1 MGGPIFFYLVMLALV
16 VTIGV
21 IDYLLGYG
29 LSMVGFYVFPVG
41 LVTWRGGKGIGSFYS
56 ILSAVG
62 VYVATTLTPPPHV
75 PAIYP
80 EWKAGESLFFLLV
93 ITWLVAS
100 RKQEQEKRE
109 RLMAQLQ
116 ESAIV
121 EERNRMAGEI
131 HDTLAQGFT
140 GIVVQLEAADDI
152 LKEDV
157 DSAKAHIDRARNL
170 ARQSLAEARR
180 SVQAL
185 RVPELK
191 SGGLNDAIKLFIRQ
205 ITAGTSTVVE
215 SVTQGTPYAL
225 PPEVEFGLLRIC
237 QEAVVNCLRH
247 AKAGKIAIE
256 LCYEPSGVGLSIK
269 DNGQGFDTH
278 ISDIGGGFGLI
289 GMRERA
295 KRIGINLEVQ
305 SFPGTGTN
313 IVASVRRSLP
323 AKGVQTP

>member
-1 MGGPIFFYLVMLALV
+1 
-16 VTIGV
+16 
-21 IDYLLGYG
+21 
-29 LSMVGFYVFPVG
+29 
-41 LVTWRGGKGIGSFYS
+41 
-56 ILSAVG
+56 
-62 VYVATTLTPPPHV
+62 
-75 PAIYP
+75 
-80 EWKAGESLFFLLV
+80 
-93 ITWLVAS
+93 
-100 RKQEQEKRE
+100 
-109 RLMAQLQ
+109 MAQLQ

-157 DSAKAHIDRARNL
+157 DSAKTHIDRARNL

-191 SGGLNDAIKLFIRQ
+191 SGGLNDAIKLFIEQ

-215 SVTQGTPYAL
+215 SITQGAPYAL

-247 AKAGKIAIE
+247 AKAGRIVIE
-256 LCYEPSGVGLSIK
+256 LRYETSGVSLLVK
-269 DNGQGFDTH
+269 DDGQGFDTR
-278 ISDIGGGFGLI
+278 IDGGGFGLI

-295 KRIGINLEVQ
+295 KRIGVNLDVQ
-305 SFPGTGTN
+305 SFPGTGTS
-313 IVASVRRSLP
+313 IVANVLRALP
-323 AKGVQTP
+323 AKGVQAP